1 MEIKK
6 DKTFRIINYTLMILL
21 SLTCVGLF
29 IYYLLIG
36 DPNNRVLASFG
47 VAILFVLPM
56 LLELIFRCKFSN
68 LLLLCYTIY
77 AVLAGLIGC
86 VFNVYNLTYWYDIF
100 IHCLAGY
107 VFCFIGLMLLGK
119 LENYIKLKP
128 WTVLLFCI
136 FLSLATELVWELME
150 WFADNCLGQ
159 NSQGF
164 APTGQPAPLVTDTN
178 LDMLC
183 NFSGVVAFILHF
195 LIGKFTKLNL
205 GINYI
210 ENEFCGE
217 KLVSRKSKKNKNV
230 ENNEIVEEMIIEEE
244 TVKDEAEELENQE

>member
-1 MEIKK
+1 MEAKK
-6 DKTFRIINYTLMILL
+6 DKTFRVINYILMILL
-21 SLTCVGLF
+21 SITCAGLC
-29 IYYLLIG
+29 IYYFVIG

-56 LLELIFRCKFSN
+56 LLELIFRCRFSN
-68 LLLLCYTIY
+68 LLLLCYTVY

-86 VFNVYNLTYWYDIF
+86 VFNVYNLTSWYDIF

-119 LENYIKLKP
+119 LEKYNKLKP

-136 FLSLATELVWELME
+136 FLSLATELIWELME
-150 WFADNCLGQ
+150 WFADKCLGQ

-164 APTGQPAPLVTDTN
+164 APVGQPAPLVTDTN

-183 NFSGVVAFILHF
+183 NFSGVVVFILHF
-195 LIGKFTKLNL
+195 VLGKFTKLNL
-205 GINYI
+205 GIKYI
-210 ENEFCGE
+210 ENEFCGD
-217 KLVSRKSKKNKNV
+217 KLVVKKLKNNQSI
-230 ENNEIVEEMIIEEE
+230 EKEAPVEEVI
-244 TVKDEAEELENQE
+244 TQDDEQLENQD